1 MPVAG
6 SGSKKGTKGMAP
18 SSHGVTLEI
27 LSAQM
32 RTQHEALMGR
42 LGALEEE
49 FRTVA
54 AKTDKA
60 TTDVA
65 VLSSRLGGMEQRV
78 TNSEA
83 QLQHVPRNGDLTALD
98 SQVRA
103 LQAAMHLSD
112 KASAMQWGKITGI
125 VIGVSTAVSV
135 IISILGLAWKK

>member
-1 MPVAG
+1 
-6 SGSKKGTKGMAP
+6 
-18 SSHGVTLEI
+18 
-27 LSAQM
+27 M